1 MFELCGSWH
10 EKKIVVYASV
20 YSMLFVSGWSIKW
33 RAWEVKKKFVFG
45 DSSVELACTH
55 AMPYL

>member
-1 MFELCGSWH
+1 M
-10 EKKIVVYASV
+10 VYASV

-33 RAWEVKKKFVFG
+33 RAWEVKKKKFVFG